1 MVKIEKEQKPIVAY
15 TYHYKIKGKV
25 FTPPGSRLS
34 DFISGI
40 RQKKFIPV
48 ADAVITDIFGNEICR
63 SKFLELNK
71 DEIIFLL
78 PQDELVE
85 STKR

>member
-34 DFISGI
+34 DFISAI

-48 ADAVITDIFGNEICR
+48 TEAVVTDIFGNEICKTR
-63 SKFLELNK
+63 FLELNK
-71 DEIIFLL
+71 DEIVFLL
-78 PQDELVE
+78 PESELE
-85 STKR
+85 KKK